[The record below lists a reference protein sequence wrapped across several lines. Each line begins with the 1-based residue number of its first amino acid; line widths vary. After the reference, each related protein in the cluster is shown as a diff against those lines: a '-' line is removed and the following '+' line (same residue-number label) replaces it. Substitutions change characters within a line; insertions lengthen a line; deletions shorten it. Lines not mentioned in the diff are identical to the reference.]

1 MYSNGLQLGSCK
13 VKRLFDV
20 FLRNRKGMQHLAWHT
35 EWACDCR
42 KLPNCAHL
50 CPDICHPN
58 ACPTATNCRK
68 KVWQEASLFTQI
80 LYLLLNYA
88 FSYFGLV
95 VQVGSTLNTVIC
107 LDICGFMTGCGTM
120 CMPATEERVAVLWGS
135 SCTKRRGWLK
145 RSSKRD
151 SPTWMWPSALWS
163 GVYATG
169 CWTEGEGGVWGTQAA
184 QTQRTW
190 GHESHC
196 ASLIIF
202 STHSERDP

>member
-1 MYSNGLQLGSCK
+1 MRRTSQSLLTSHSTSQTSLVSDGYPMYSNGLQLGSWNA
-13 VKRLFDV
+13 KRLFDV
-20 FLRNRKGMQHLAWHT
+20 FLRNRKGMQHLVWHT

-80 LYLLLNYA
+80 LYMLLNYA
-88 FSYFGLV
+88 FSCFGLV
-95 VQVGSTLNTVIC
+95 AQVGSTLNTVIC

-120 CMPATEERVAVLWGS
+120 FMSATEERMAVLWGS

-145 RSSKRD
+145 RSS
-151 SPTWMWPSALWS
+151 
-163 GVYATG
+163 
-169 CWTEGEGGVWGTQAA
+169 
-184 QTQRTW
+184 
-190 GHESHC
+190 
-196 ASLIIF
+196 
-202 STHSERDP
+202 